1 MSGGGACTAQPVSL
15 AHSHNSIWLCN
26 SVCQATSQDQRHSQD
41 FGGSPR
47 RTCLVQGNCCPPG
60 KGCNRASPSSRDA
73 AGVLQP
79 LLHRTQERRWPSANP
94 GSASL
99 ESGPSQIPF
108 KMLKVMGGALAS
120 LREVGIRILNCL
132 QHGPLVRTVVRSQL
146 CDHRDLVLRHLSQL
160 GLRVNWEKSKL
171 SLVQRISFFS
181 MELDSVS
188 MMASLTNECAQSVL
202 TCLSS
207 VRGRT
212 VVPLKHF
219 QRLLGHM
226 ASAAAVTPLGLLH
239 MRPLQYWLHSW
250 VPRWVWRHGTV
261 LVTITTTC
269 CRSVS
274 A

>member
-1 MSGGGACTAQPVSL
+1 MPSPRISGLSPRGIREFCEDESEHDAFCTIQLYSPPLHHRGYVDCSLGATCTMSGGGACTAQPVSL

-26 SVCQATSQDQRHSQD
+26 SVCQATSQDQLHSQD

-120 LREVGIRILNCL
+120 LWEVGIRILNCL

-160 GLRVNWEKSKL
+160 GLQVNWEKSKL
-171 SLVQRISFFS
+171 SLVQRISFSS

-202 TCLSS
+202 T
-207 VRGRT
+207 
-212 VVPLKHF
+212 
-219 QRLLGHM
+219 
-226 ASAAAVTPLGLLH
+226 
-239 MRPLQYWLHSW
+239 
-250 VPRWVWRHGTV
+250 
-261 LVTITTTC
+261 
-269 CRSVS
+269 
-274 A
+274 